1 MILSFFGI
9 FELKQRVLGKS
20 EKFSG
25 LTEAVLTVSNTF
37 IIYFYSFFLKLYLTK
52 NIINLYYIFWD
63 YQLKTIVS
71 NG

>member
-1 MILSFFGI
+1 
-9 FELKQRVLGKS
+9 VLGKS

-25 LTEAVLTVSNTF
+25 LTEAALTVSNTF

-63 YQLKTIVS
+63 YQLKTIVF
-71 NG
+71 N